1 MLLTSLMELHLV
13 VPISELFKNT
23 CTYCSKIEKYLCHI
37 LLRQGDDSDC
47 LYIVLNGRLR
57 SVVTQNKKKEL
68 VGEHG
73 RGELVGVVS
82 TTTLI
87 NLSAN
92 QMSLVYP
99 TDQSDCLKIW
109 IR

>member
-1 MLLTSLMELHLV
+1 MS
-13 VPISELFKNT
+13 IWLFLIV
-23 CTYCSKIEKYLCHI
+23 S
-37 LLRQGDDSDC
+37 LRQGDDSDC

-82 TTTLI
+82 
-87 NLSAN
+87 N
-92 QMSLVYP
+92 
-99 TDQSDCLKIW
+99 KIEW
-109 IR
+109 TIC

>member
-1 MLLTSLMELHLV
+1 MFVMMSKSIFFLIVLLV
-13 VPISELFKNT
+13 
-23 CTYCSKIEKYLCHI
+23 
-37 LLRQGDDSDC
+37 RQGDDSDC

-82 TTTLI
+82 I
-87 NLSAN
+87 Y
-92 QMSLVYP
+92 VE
-99 TDQSDCLKIW
+99 
-109 IR
+109 

>member
-1 MLLTSLMELHLV
+1 MFV
-13 VPISELFKNT
+13 N
-23 CTYCSKIEKYLCHI
+23 
-37 LLRQGDDSDC
+37 RQGDESDC

-82 TTTLI
+82 QECTLFKYV
-87 NLSAN
+87 SFH
-92 QMSLVYP
+92 V
-99 TDQSDCLKIW
+99 KVFF
-109 IR
+109 RG

>member
-1 MLLTSLMELHLV
+1 MKALVSLYGCFTV
-13 VPISELFKNT
+13 FP
-23 CTYCSKIEKYLCHI
+23 
-37 LLRQGDDSDC
+37 RQGDESDC

-82 TTTLI
+82 MYVMYL
-87 NLSAN
+87 
-92 QMSLVYP
+92 P
-99 TDQSDCLKIW
+99 
-109 IR
+109 